1 MIDPRLH
8 GRGVLVTG
16 ANNPL
21 GIGAAI
27 AAAFAALGARLFL
40 HYYRADNAL
49 GTEMYRR
56 QQQKS
61 CEEVVRVV
69 TALGAVADTFEAD
82 FTDATTVPELFDRA
96 ERSIGPIEILVNN
109 AAAWRPDTFVPLD
122 EPPRNPFLELF
133 SDAATPIAAS
143 SSIAHF
149 IANAV
154 SPAVLIREFA
164 RRHVDRGE
172 TWGRIVNISTAG
184 ADGFPSE
191 VSYGASKYAL
201 ESFTRA
207 AAHELGQFGIT
218 VNILALGPVQTGWI
232 TPALEDAIRP
242 TIPLGR
248 VGTPADIADVVVFL
262 ASDQARWVTGQKIT
276 VSGGHRM

>member
-1 MIDPRLH
+1 M
-8 GRGVLVTG
+8 
-16 ANNPL
+16 
-21 GIGAAI
+21 
-27 AAAFAALGARLFL
+27 
-40 HYYRADNAL
+40 
-49 GTEMYRR
+49 
-56 QQQKS
+56 
-61 CEEVVRVV
+61 
-69 TALGAVADTFEAD
+69 
-82 FTDATTVPELFDRA
+82 
-96 ERSIGPIEILVNN
+96 
-109 AAAWRPDTFVPLD
+109 PLD
-122 EPPRNPFLELF
+122 EPQRNPFLELF
-133 SDAATPIAAS
+133 SDAATPIAAP

-154 SPAVLIREFA
+154 SPAVLIPEFA
-164 RRHVDRGE
+164 RRHVARGE

-218 VNILALGPVQTGWI
+218 VNVLALGPVQTGWI

-248 VGTPADIADVVVFL
+248 VGTPSDIADVVVFL